1 MLSKKPN
8 ILIVDDV
15 KENLLAQSALLE
27 DFDVNVITAIDGNE
41 ALAEVLKHDFALI
54 IMDVQMPVM
63 DGFETATIMRTQVNT
78 PIIFVTAISVEN
90 RYIFKGYEVGAV
102 DYMLKPIEPEILK
115 SKVKVFLEL
124 HEQRVLL
131 ENEITERKK
140 AEQALI
146 QSEKLKSI
154 GIITAG
160 ISHEYNN
167 ILNIISGNVQLL
179 QMDYEDNSEMM
190 AVLDITMKAI
200 DDGASIANRMLDFTK
215 AGKVSFNLEPAD
227 MQVLLNQSLEFTMP
241 RWKNMAQADGIK
253 YFIDQKDIKQVPPVM
268 CQPSDVREMFI
279 NIINNALDAMPD
291 GGSITLAIWSKE
303 NTLFVSIS
311 DTGIGMDKE
320 IQSHIFD
327 PFYTTRCPE
336 GTGLGLS
343 TVYGTMKRHGGKID
357 VKSEVGRGST
367 FTMQFQTTT
376 EAIRADIPKKADK
389 SKSRNM
395 GLSILVVDD
404 ADDMCVILDTFLSK
418 EGHKVRTV
426 NKGAE
431 AIELA
436 NRENFDL
443 VLTDLAMSNTYGYD
457 VINALKKLDK
467 VPKIGIMTG
476 WNEKHKPIEEEGMK
490 ADFLLN
496 KPFKLEQITDQI
508 QTLFGTDSK

>member
-115 SKVKVFLEL
+115 SKVKVFLDL

-215 AGKVSFNLEPAD
+215 AGKVSFNFEPAD
-227 MQVLLNQSLEFTMP
+227 MQVLLNQSLEFTNAQMEKYGSG
-241 RWKNMAQADGIK
+241 RW
-253 YFIDQKDIKQVPPVM
+253 
-268 CQPSDVREMFI
+268 
-279 NIINNALDAMPD
+279 
-291 GGSITLAIWSKE
+291 
-303 NTLFVSIS
+303 
-311 DTGIGMDKE
+311 
-320 IQSHIFD
+320 H
-327 PFYTTRCPE
+327 
-336 GTGLGLS
+336 
-343 TVYGTMKRHGGKID
+343 KILYR
-357 VKSEVGRGST
+357 SER
-367 FTMQFQTTT
+367 
-376 EAIRADIPKKADK
+376 
-389 SKSRNM
+389 
-395 GLSILVVDD
+395 
-404 ADDMCVILDTFLSK
+404 
-418 EGHKVRTV
+418 
-426 NKGAE
+426 
-431 AIELA
+431 
-436 NRENFDL
+436 
-443 VLTDLAMSNTYGYD
+443 Y
-457 VINALKKLDK
+457 
-467 VPKIGIMTG
+467 
-476 WNEKHKPIEEEGMK
+476 
-490 ADFLLN
+490 
-496 KPFKLEQITDQI
+496 
-508 QTLFGTDSK
+508 